1 MFESPTSLYYLG
13 IALTAV
19 VNLSII
25 ASRYIVKE
33 FHISPF
39 DTILFKGI
47 VQIPVYLLVILRR
60 RQKCRNRPDIANAE
74 STKEVDYAFIP
85 PTLREKIGI
94 FIWGSLGGLPFA
106 CQFVSVQK
114 IPMADFTA
122 LNSLAPILAYIAARF
137 LLKHKFT
144 FLKVTCC
151 LVLIIGVTMVVQPPI
166 IFGEASQGGT
176 NFDTDYMIGLAFAAV
191 FLASVTILVNA
202 PLVYPDVPNDVVMF
216 WMGVG
221 TIVTPFVC
229 APWMGIPMKFYN
241 DFASITLEYGL
252 ISFGLGV
259 AGVIQN
265 SAFVP
270 LIRMSG
276 PTAVAMVMRTEILL
290 VLVADCAIFA
300 IYPDTIAS
308 VGYAIVLACSFGLI
322 LAPKIEDKLCPTNA
336 SMPKE
341 ISGSPRENEAYVKE
355 A

>member
-1 MFESPTSLYYLG
+1 MGRSQHLSVVKMFESPTSLYYLG

-151 LVLIIGVTMVVQPPI
+151 LFLIIGVTMVVQPPI

-176 NFDTDYMIGLAFAAV
+176 TFDTDYMIGLAFAAV

-202 PLVYPDVPNDVVMF
+202 PL
-216 WMGVG
+216 
-221 TIVTPFVC
+221 
-229 APWMGIPMKFYN
+229 MGIPMKFYN

-259 AGVIQN
+259 ASVIQN

-341 ISGSPRENEAYVKE
+341 ISGPPRDNEAYVKE